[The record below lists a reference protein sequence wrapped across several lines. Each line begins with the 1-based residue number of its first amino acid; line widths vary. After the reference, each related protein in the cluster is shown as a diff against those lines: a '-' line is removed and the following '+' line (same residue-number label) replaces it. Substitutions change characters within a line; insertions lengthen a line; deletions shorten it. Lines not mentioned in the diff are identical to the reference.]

1 VIEFYFCPGRLLC
14 SVIHLKTNSTMAAIK
29 KEVDGIE
36 NSHAQGS
43 RVNLSTA
50 AVSTPNL
57 QAPSSPNMTL
67 AKKSSESQ
75 FEMSEI
81 LLPAHSTF
89 PQSNSF
95 IGQLMKW

>member
-1 VIEFYFCPGRLLC
+1 MDLRIVESNF
-14 SVIHLKTNSTMAAIK
+14 SKMDTMAAVK
-29 KEVDGIE
+29 KEVDAIG
-36 NSHAQGS
+36 NSDSQGS
-43 RVNLSTA
+43 RINLSTA
-50 AVSTPNL
+50 AVSMPNIH
-57 QAPSSPNMTL
+57 APSSSNMTL
-67 AKKSSESQ
+67 AKQSVESQ